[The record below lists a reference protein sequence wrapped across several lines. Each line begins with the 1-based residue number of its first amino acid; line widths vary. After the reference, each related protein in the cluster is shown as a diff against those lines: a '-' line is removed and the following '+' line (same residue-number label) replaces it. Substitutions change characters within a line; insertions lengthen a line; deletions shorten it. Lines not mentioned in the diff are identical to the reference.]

1 MLKWNESERVVG
13 KINEVQ
19 SPNSGWNK
27 GIERSAMR
35 EDGMGAPW
43 ISVSLDLKSKKIK
56 SIRDMVIF
64 LIERRR

>member
-1 MLKWNESERVVG
+1 MKSNPLTVAG
-13 KINEVQ
+13 II
-19 SPNSGWNK
+19 K

-64 LIERRR
+64 VIERRR